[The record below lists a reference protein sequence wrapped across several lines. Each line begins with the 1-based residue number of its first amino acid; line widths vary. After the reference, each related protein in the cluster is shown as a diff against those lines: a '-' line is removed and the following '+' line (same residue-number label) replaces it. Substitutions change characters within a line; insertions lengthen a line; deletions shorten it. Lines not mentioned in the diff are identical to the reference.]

1 MTASTTRAAS
11 SIQLIWIVVRDFEA
25 AIQFY
30 TQGVGLRLVERNDQ
44 YGWAELVGPE
54 GARVGIAQHSD
65 RSEVQP
71 GDNAVIAVTV
81 EDLAEA
87 AKAIQQ
93 AGGQLV
99 GEVMEVPGHV
109 RLQTF
114 KDLAGNTL
122 QLAQD
127 LSRG

>member
-1 MTASTTRAAS
+1 MAASTTRAAS